1 VKGGLKIPNYTK
13 ESLLA
18 EVKGLLTGTDEDVAL
33 LGFFDDNISYTAA
46 DNAGTARLHQPTNMR
61 IVRMPSTALLDKKT
75 VFSALAYGADGILV
89 SEVEESHEAE
99 LAEKLVE
106 EVREEL
112 KEMGLEPARIRFQ
125 PMVLPI
131 FKMLPKIITDFT
143 NDIKKLGKI
152 SPENRQKLA
161 EKAA

>member
-1 VKGGLKIPNYTK
+1 MKLSATVPM
-13 ESLLA
+13 
-18 EVKGLLTGTDEDVAL
+18 VRVAL
-33 LGFFDDNISYTAA
+33 
-46 DNAGTARLHQPTNMR
+46 
-61 IVRMPSTALLDKKT
+61 V
-75 VFSALAYGADGILV
+75 VV
-89 SEVEESHEAE
+89 
-99 LAEKLVE
+99 EKLAE